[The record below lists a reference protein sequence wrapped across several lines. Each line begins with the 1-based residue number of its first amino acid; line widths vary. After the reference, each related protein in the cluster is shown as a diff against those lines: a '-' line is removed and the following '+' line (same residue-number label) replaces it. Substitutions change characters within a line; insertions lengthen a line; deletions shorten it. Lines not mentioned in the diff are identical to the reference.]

1 MRNMALFLV
10 PFSTIWIGFTC
21 WICGEDVGH
30 AYAVRSDVKEGRY
43 MTLEGC
49 LDQFHPGI
57 INPGKG
63 TAGNERWAL
72 GGHEFS
78 YGDNEIRF
86 AYHVVEPKGGL
97 IHADSWVQVS
107 FGRDDFLHRDDI
119 VRLTVKPHSCPPAGD
134 LE

>member
-1 MRNMALFLV
+1 
-10 PFSTIWIGFTC
+10 
-21 WICGEDVGH
+21 
-30 AYAVRSDVKEGRY
+30 